1 MSKSDPG
8 FMPATP
14 SGAPLDVR
22 KVQEQLT
29 ARRLGA
35 KFHYFTEISS
45 TNTHARELAERGA
58 AEGEIVIGETQT
70 HGRGRLG
77 RHWESPSLVNLY
89 LSIILRPKL
98 APKHA
103 PQITLMAAVALVET
117 FAPLI
122 AQAPIIKWPNDIL
135 VNGKKLAGVLTEAAC
150 SADLIEHVILGIG
163 INVNYRVDSMP
174 SELRS
179 RATSIADLTRNN
191 VDRENVLLRLIQALD
206 RCYGELEEF
215 GFDALRRRWEAHFG
229 WRGRRVKVQH
239 LDQVLTGRARGI
251 ERDGAL
257 VLEDDH
263 GVLHSIYAGDVIP
276 LET

>member
-1 MSKSDPG
+1 
-8 FMPATP
+8 MPATP

-135 VNGKKLAGVLTEAAC
+135 VNSKKLAGVLTEAAC

-179 RATSIADLTRNN
+179 RATSITELTRNN

>member
-1 MSKSDPG
+1 
-8 FMPATP
+8 MPVTA
-14 SGAPLDVR
+14 SAAPLDVR

-35 KFHYFTEISS
+35 KFHYFAEINS
-45 TNTHARELAERGA
+45 TNTRARELAERGA
-58 AEGEIVIGETQT
+58 AQGEVVIGEAQIQ
-70 HGRGRLG
+70 GRGRLG
-77 RHWESPSLVNLY
+77 RHWESPAFVNLY

-150 SADLIEHVILGIG
+150 SADVIEYVILGIG

-174 SELRS
+174 LEIRS
-179 RATSIADLTRNN
+179 RATSVADLTGSN
-191 VDRENVLLRLIQALD
+191 VARESVLARLIQALD
-206 RCYGELEEF
+206 RCYGELEES

-239 LDQVLTGRARGI
+239 LDQVFTGRARGI

>member
-8 FMPATP
+8 FMPATA

-35 KFHYFTEISS
+35 KFHFFTEISS

-98 APKHA
+98 VPKHA
-103 PQITLMAAVALVET
+103 PQITLMAAVALVESL
-117 FAPLI
+117 APLI
-122 AQAPIIKWPNDIL
+122 APAPMIKWPNDIL
-135 VNGKKLAGVLTEAAC
+135 VNGKKLAGVLTEVAC
-150 SADLIEHVILGIG
+150 SADVIEHVILGIG

-174 SELRS
+174 PELRS
-179 RATSIADLTRNN
+179 RATSIADLTGSN
-191 VDRENVLLRLIQALD
+191 VARENVLARLIQALD

-215 GFDALRRRWEAHFG
+215 GFDALRRRWGAHFG

>member
-1 MSKSDPG
+1 MWKSDPG
-8 FMPATP
+8 FMPTTA
-14 SGAPLDVR
+14 GAAPLDVR

-29 ARRLGA
+29 TRRLGA
-35 KFHYFTEISS
+35 KFHYFGEISS

-58 AEGEIVIGETQT
+58 AEGEVVIGEAQIQ
-70 HGRGRLG
+70 GRGRLG
-77 RHWESPSLVNLY
+77 RHWESPAFVNLY

-98 APKHA
+98 APKHS

-150 SADLIEHVILGIG
+150 SADVIEYVILGIG

-174 SELRS
+174 PEIRS
-179 RATSIADLTRNN
+179 RATSIADLTGSN
-191 VDRENVLLRLIQALD
+191 VARENVLARLIQALD
-206 RCYGELEEF
+206 RCYGELEES

-229 WRGRRVKVQH
+229 WRGLRVKVQH
-239 LDQVLTGRARGI
+239 LDQVFTGRARGI

>member
-8 FMPATP
+8 FIPATA
-14 SGAPLDVR
+14 SAAPLDVT

-35 KFHYFTEISS
+35 KFHYFAEINS
-45 TNTHARELAERGA
+45 TNTRARELAERGA
-58 AEGEIVIGETQT
+58 TEGEVVIAETQT
-70 HGRGRLG
+70 QGRGRLG
-77 RHWESPSLVNLY
+77 RHWESPALVNLY

-98 APKHA
+98 APAQA

-117 FAPLI
+117 LAPLI
-122 AQAPIIKWPNDIL
+122 AQAPMIKWPNDIL

-150 SADLIEHVILGIG
+150 SADVIEHVILGIG
-163 INVNYRVDSMP
+163 INVNYRVNSMP
-174 SELRS
+174 PEIRS
-179 RATSIADLTRNN
+179 RATSIADLTRGN
-191 VDRENVLLRLIQALD
+191 VDRETVLVRLIQALD
-206 RCYGELEEF
+206 RCYGELEES
-215 GFDALRRRWEAHFG
+215 GFDALRRLWEAHFG
-229 WRGRRVKVQH
+229 WRGQRVKVQH
-239 LDQVLTGRARGI
+239 LDQVFIGRARGI
-251 ERDGAL
+251 EQDGAL

>member
-1 MSKSDPG
+1 
-8 FMPATP
+8 MPATP

-135 VNGKKLAGVLTEAAC
+135 VNSKKLAGVLTEAAC

-206 RCYGELEEF
+206 RCYGELEES

>member
-135 VNGKKLAGVLTEAAC
+135 VAGRKVAGILTELYAEL
-150 SADLIEHVILGIG
+150 DRVNHVILGVG
-163 INVNYRVDSMP
+163 VNVNLTSSDFP
-174 SELRS
+174 PELRKV
-179 RATSIADLTRNN
+179 ATSLQSESGKHVSRPDLA
-191 VDRENVLLRLIQALD
+191 VQILR
-206 RCYGELEEF
+206 ELEQDY
-215 GFDALRRRWEAHFG
+215 GRLRAGDFVAVADEWEEHCTTIGHEIVIRAGDRRI
-229 WRGRRVKVQH
+229 RGVAES
-239 LDQVLTGRARGI
+239 LG
-251 ERDGAL
+251 EDGAL
-257 VLEDDH
+257 LLRTEHGHLERVM
-263 GVLHSIYAGDVIP
+263 GGDV
-276 LET
+276 TVDR